1 MISVYIPYKP
11 SAHTSSSS
19 VKSLLYN
26 TNYAKGVSIFF
37 LIAVVQVGY
46 RLAFSLWLKAD
57 SEHQGIGWESVTYPG
72 YLTAGSG
79 VIVALFP
86 LILTPYLSKNLGIR
100 KTCLLLIAIW
110 IPLLIAIPWTYK
122 LSGVSLWAMLIFM
135 NGLCIAVGSVI
146 ISFISMAVS
155 NSVESDIVG
164 TAMGISQGS
173 SAIARSISS
182 SGSASLFGWSLGWD
196 LFYPFNSQFA
206 FIAFV
211 LILCITWAVIFKFF
225 DGSLEK
231 RKAKAIEDPLLIKV
245 KEV

>member
-1 MISVYIPYKP
+1 MISIFIPYKP
-11 SAHTSSSS
+11 STHTASSSA
-19 VKSLLYN
+19 KSLVYN
-26 TNYAKGVSIFF
+26 TNYIKVIIVFCFVA
-37 LIAVVQVGY
+37 LVQIGY
-46 RLAFSLWLKAD
+46 RLIFSLWLKAD
-57 SEHQGIGWESVTYPG
+57 HEHQGIGWDSVTYPG

-86 LILTPYLSKNLGIR
+86 LLFTPYLSKTFGIR
-100 KTCLLLIAIW
+100 KSCLILIGIW

-173 SAIARSISS
+173 SAIARFISS
-182 SGSASLFGWSLGWD
+182 SGSPSLFGWSLEWD
-196 LFYPFNSQFA
+196 LFYPFNSQFT
-206 FIAFV
+206 FIVLV
-211 LILCITWAVIFKFF
+211 LIVCVTWVVIYKFF
-225 DGSLEK
+225 DDSLEK
-231 RKAKAIEDPLLIKV
+231 RKIKPIEDPLLIKA